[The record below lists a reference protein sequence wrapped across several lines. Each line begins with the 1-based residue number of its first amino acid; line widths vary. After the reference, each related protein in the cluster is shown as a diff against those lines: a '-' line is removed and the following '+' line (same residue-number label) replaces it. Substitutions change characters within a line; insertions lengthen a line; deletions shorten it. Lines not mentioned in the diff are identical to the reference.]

1 MLKISVKKS
10 GPSRF
15 ISSVLERNATRQRK
29 SRKRKRK
36 GEGMP
41 KRVGNLYQR
50 FSDRDF
56 VKTVILMACKG
67 KTKRRE
73 VRRILADPDGY
84 AEKLCTMLETGAY
97 KPRKPSVSLKYDDS
111 SQKWRTIRTLPF
123 FPDCCIQWLVVEVL
137 KQPVFMRGMD
147 PYSSASIP
155 GRGGRHIYKK
165 LKHQLTKKR
174 KASKYAFQCDI
185 HHYYDNINITLL
197 MKKLRRRCKDERVL
211 KLIEDILRTTASDDI
226 GETGL
231 CIGFYMNQWLANFYI
246 EDSDRMIRNH
256 KASSCY
262 TRYMDNMTI
271 LSGNKR
277 KLRKLRMA
285 IEEKLKELRLELKS
299 DWQIYPT
306 RSRSVQAV
314 GYRFYASGAVR
325 IRKRSWLKMRRRFL
339 RVRAKQKAGLYIPK
353 RMARGIL
360 SRFGNLKHL
369 NSSRKIMREYVPQI
383 DFADIRRIAA

>member
-1 MLKISVKKS
+1 
-10 GPSRF
+10 
-15 ISSVLERNATRQRK
+15 
-29 SRKRKRK
+29 
-36 GEGMP
+36 MP

-97 KPRKPSVSLKYDDS
+97 KP
-111 SQKWRTIRTLPF
+111 
-123 FPDCCIQWLVVEVL
+123 
-137 KQPVFMRGMD
+137 
-147 PYSSASIP
+147 
-155 GRGGRHIYKK
+155 
-165 LKHQLTKKR
+165 R

-325 IRKRSWLKMRRRFL
+325 IRKRSWLKMRRQFL

-383 DFADIRRIAA
+383 YFADIRRIAA